1 MSAVAPLSNLQIFEL
16 FHQDKLFGFGSN
28 SKTCLACSERLLFDA
43 PLQKPSPSYPI
54 IIKPEQIAAAGF
66 GVVVFA
72 LDLSIPPAA
81 GKDVGTSEFVDGAV
95 FWAYY
100 QPAVFVRVVRPAGEA
115 DRFGS

>member
-1 MSAVAPLSNLQIFEL
+1 M
-16 FHQDKLFGFGSN
+16 
-28 SKTCLACSERLLFDA
+28 
-43 PLQKPSPSYPI
+43 
-54 IIKPEQIAAAGF
+54 AGF

-100 QPAVFVRVVRPAGEA
+100 QPAIFVRVVRPAGEA